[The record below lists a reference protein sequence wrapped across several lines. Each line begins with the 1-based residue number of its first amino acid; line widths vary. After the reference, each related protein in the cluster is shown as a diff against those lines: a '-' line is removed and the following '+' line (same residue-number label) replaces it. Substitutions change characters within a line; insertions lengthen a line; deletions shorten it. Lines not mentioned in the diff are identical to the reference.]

1 MSINWIKLDNANDYL
16 KKKKNKLSPYFQN
29 GRIILE
35 SSCVD
40 YPKNG
45 IVEMKN
51 SHLLHITR
59 TFFCFKKCSKIL
71 LGEGYSYCCSFNK

>member
-16 KKKKNKLSPYFQN
+16 KKKKKKLSPYFQN

-59 TFFCFKKCSKIL
+59 TFFVSKNVPKF
-71 LGEGYSYCCSFNK
+71 Y